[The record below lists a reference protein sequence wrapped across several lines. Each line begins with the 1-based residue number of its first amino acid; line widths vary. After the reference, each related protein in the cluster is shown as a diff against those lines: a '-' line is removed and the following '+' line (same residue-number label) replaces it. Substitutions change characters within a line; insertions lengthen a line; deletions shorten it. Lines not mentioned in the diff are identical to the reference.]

1 MKLSSKAR
9 ELISAA
15 MKDPAHRAALEKYVS
30 HMESACLVSQVSGL
44 AAAKTAAKNKR
55 MGKV

>member
-9 ELISAA
+9 DLINAA
-15 MKDPAHRAALEKYVS
+15 MKDPTQRAALEKYVS
-30 HMESACLVSQVSGL
+30 HMEAACLVSQVTGL
-44 AAAKTAAKNKR
+44 AAAKAAAKNKR